1 MRRKKNYE
9 LSKILNIILRQFLM
23 DDPNKLRTY
32 IARAYVRESDRDYY
46 LARKIL
52 KITIV
57 YHYICIMENKDERGG
72 INEVQKNKE
81 NTDKFLKNHVSS

>member
-1 MRRKKNYE
+1 
-9 LSKILNIILRQFLM
+9 M

-57 YHYICIMENKDERGG
+57 YHYIYKRKQGRERRRNK
-72 INEVQKNKE
+72 
-81 NTDKFLKNHVSS
+81 